1 MTKEE
6 ILKMCDHT
14 LLKRL
19 MSSQDMKKVCDEALK
34 YKTASVC
41 LPPHFVASARQYGG
55 EKLII
60 CTVLGFP
67 NGYSTTRA
75 KCEEARDA
83 VQNGAN
89 ELDMV
94 VNLSML
100 RDRYFEGIVEEIN
113 SVKAVCGARILKV
126 IIETCLLDEQ
136 EKITLC
142 RLVSESRADFIKTST
157 GFEKGG
163 ATPEDVALL
172 RKHCAPHIRVK
183 ASGGISSFEE
193 AEEMIKLGA
202 DRLGTSRFVTI
213 AESEGLS
220 V

>member
-1 MTKEE
+1 
-6 ILKMCDHT
+6 
-14 LLKRL
+14 
-19 MSSQDMKKVCDEALK
+19 MSSQDMKKVCDEAIK

-41 LPPHFVASARQYGG
+41 LPPHFVAAARHYGG

-60 CTVLGFP
+60 CTVIGFP

-75 KCEEARDA
+75 KCDEAKDA
-83 VQNGAN
+83 VLSGAN

-100 RDRYFEGIVEEIN
+100 KDRYHEGIVEEIN
-113 SVKAVCGARILKV
+113 AVKAVCGARLLKV
-126 IIETCLLDEQ
+126 IIETCLLSED

-163 ATPEDVALL
+163 ATPEDIALL

-183 ASGGISSFEE
+183 ASGGISTFEE
-193 AEEMIKLGA
+193 AEELIGLGA
-202 DRLGTSRFVTI
+202 SRLGTSRLVAI
-213 AESEGLS
+213 ADAEGLS
-220 V
+220 F